1 MTENCSKILDSTKF
15 VLYFSYMTNVTFKVE
30 EPLIHKARLR
40 AKGEHRSLNDVF
52 VDWLKVY
59 AGQKGKL
66 DYYAMKEKYRHI
78 KPGGP
83 FTRDE
88 MNER

>member
-1 MTENCSKILDSTKF
+1 
-15 VLYFSYMTNVTFKVE
+15 MTNVTFKAE
-30 EPLIHKARLR
+30 EPLIRKARLR
-40 AKGEHRSLNDVF
+40 AKTENRSLNDVF

-59 AGQKGKL
+59 AGQNQTT
-66 DYYAMKEKYRHI
+66 DYYEIKKKFSHI
-78 KPGGP
+78 KSGRK